1 MSVRKV
7 IDLTARKID
16 AELKKDLAM
25 LVSDIKLAKFQR
37 DKWQN
42 IEYEIIGALA
52 QTMEDSAIGS
62 FQLGDF
68 SLTLLED
75 GELDIEWDAVH

>member
-25 LVSDIKLAKFQR
+25 LVSDIQLAKLQR
-37 DKWQN
+37 DKWQK
-42 IEYEIIGALA
+42 IEFEIIGALA

-62 FQLGDF
+62 FQLENAT
-68 SLTLLED
+68 LTLLEN
-75 GELDIEWDAVH
+75 GELDIDWEVVQ

>member
-25 LVSDIKLAKFQR
+25 LASDIQLAKFQKQ
-37 DKWQN
+37 KWQK
-42 IEYEIIGALA
+42 IEREISAALA

-62 FQLGDF
+62 FQLENAT
-68 SLTLLED
+68 LTLLEN
-75 GELDIEWDAVH
+75 GELDIDWEVVR